1 MPQTKLNRTLENGM
15 AVSIG
20 RLREDSQYDYKFV
33 CLSHNTLR
41 GAAGGA
47 VLLAELLTAEGY
59 MD

>member
-1 MPQTKLNRTLENGM
+1 MPQTKLTRDLEKGM

-33 CLSHNTLR
+33 CVSHNTLR

-47 VLLAELLTAEGY
+47 VLLAELLCAKGY